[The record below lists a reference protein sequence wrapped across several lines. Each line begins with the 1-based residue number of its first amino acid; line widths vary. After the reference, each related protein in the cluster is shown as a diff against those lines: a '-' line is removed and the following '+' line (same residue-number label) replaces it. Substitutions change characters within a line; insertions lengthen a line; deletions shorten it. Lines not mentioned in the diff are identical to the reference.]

1 MRELR
6 IAAIAAVSLTLVL
19 GIAYPL
25 VMTGVSQV
33 VFPNK
38 ADGSVVE
45 RDGKA
50 VGSTRIGQDFSKS
63 PGYFQTRP
71 SVTDYNPSGS
81 YFNNQGPNQKDLA
94 DQLKGNLDAY
104 LKREKPFT
112 PGLTAAQVPVDA
124 VTTSASGVDPDI
136 SEANARIQ
144 ANRVARERG
153 LPVSRVMQIVDDHTS
168 RPMFGLAGPKSIN
181 VLETNLALDEA
192 SKS

>member
-1 MRELR
+1 MMRELR
-6 IAAIAAVSLTLVL
+6 IAAVAAVALTIVL
-19 GIAYPL
+19 GLAYPL
-25 VMTGVSQV
+25 AMTGVSRV
-33 VFPNK
+33 AFPNK
-38 ADGSVVE
+38 SDGSVVE

-50 VGSTRIGQDFSKS
+50 VGSTRIGQDFSKN
-63 PGYFQTRP
+63 PGYFQGRP

-81 YFNNQGPNQKDLA
+81 AFNNQGPNQKDLG
-94 DQLKGNLDAY
+94 DQLKGYVADY

-112 PGLTAAQVPVDA
+112 PSLTAAQVPVDA

-153 LPVSRVMQIVDDHTS
+153 LPLERVLQIVEDHAS

-181 VLETNLALDEA
+181 VLEANLALDQL
-192 SKS
+192 S